1 MDALLDAG
9 QWLVQDLGR
18 FSRHAKGATGV
29 SVLEDGS
36 LAVHLDIATLLGQ
49 QAHSNAAYLPP
60 TQPAL
65 PRILV
70 VDDAYSVRN
79 SLRQLLQ
86 DAGYAVDSARDG
98 LEAIASLQAQ
108 GADLLLT
115 DLEMPHMNG
124 AQLCSHLRASA
135 DWQALPI
142 IMISSRT
149 QDKHRQLA
157 ADAGVT
163 AYLGKPYAE
172 AELLALVA
180 HLLAKNPQ

>member
-1 MDALLDAG
+1 MLAATKRAGDEKPKNSLDRPIRAELAFKNGIDSLLCI
-9 QWLVQDLGR
+9 
-18 FSRHAKGATGV
+18 FSRK
-29 SVLEDGS
+29 
-36 LAVHLDIATLLGQ
+36 Q

-157 ADAGVT
+157 ADAGVS

-172 AELLALVA
+172 AELLALIA

>member
-1 MDALLDAG
+1 
-9 QWLVQDLGR
+9 
-18 FSRHAKGATGV
+18 
-29 SVLEDGS
+29 
-36 LAVHLDIATLLGQ
+36 
-49 QAHSNAAYLPP
+49 
-60 TQPAL
+60 
-65 PRILV
+65 
-70 VDDAYSVRN
+70 
-79 SLRQLLQ
+79 
-86 DAGYAVDSARDG
+86 
-98 LEAIASLQAQ
+98 
-108 GADLLLT
+108 
-115 DLEMPHMNG
+115 MNG

-157 ADAGVT
+157 ADAGVS